1 MGIEIKIR
9 QPENK
14 IDIYRIEELWKN
26 ACTNVFEGETNP
38 RIGVQD
44 EFYRMQLQ
52 FINTSKE
59 YDEKKSQSFDTANV
73 FILFDKNNYGSGI
86 QLWFEDDNIC
96 MWTSFPTTYSEIVS
110 LYKLVN
116 IICNESGIKEFYRG
130 SVGEFELV
138 DISQLNWFIELG
150 INDTL
155 LMLDKMKKNILEGD
169 ASDGNISINGVVNPL
184 SITLEKLKEWG
195 IDLPLEGNMENITIV
210 MKNYE
215 TFMNE
220 IQQRDL
226 FYAVFKLYQTKKDE
240 ETVINGYISI
250 ATDCDTILP
259 IEPEGEFYFV
269 ANRYDTSKIN
279 KFYATVENS
288 EGKLVEIEYE
298 EFLKKIDFE
307 KREKYDGKHFIVIL
321 STDDI
326 EELINKITGSA
337 NHI

>member
-1 MGIEIKIR
+1 MGIEIKIK
-9 QPENK
+9 QPESK

-26 ACTNVFEGETNP
+26 ACTNAFEGETNP

-44 EFYRMQLQ
+44 DFYRMQLQ

-59 YDEKKSQSFDTANV
+59 YDEKKSQSFDIAKV

-116 IICNESGIKEFYRG
+116 IICNESSIKEFYRG

-155 LMLDKMKKNILEGD
+155 LMLDRMKKNIIEGD
-169 ASDGNISINGVVNPL
+169 DSNISINGVVNPL
-184 SITLEKLKEWG
+184 SIRLENLKDWG
-195 IDLPLEGNMENITIV
+195 MDLPLEGNMENITTV

-226 FYAVFKLYQTKKDE
+226 FYAVFKLYQIKKDE
-240 ETVINGYISI
+240 ETVINGYISV

-321 STDDI
+321 SPDDI
-326 EELINKITGSA
+326 EELISK
-337 NHI
+337 

>member
-1 MGIEIKIR
+1 MGIEIKIK
-9 QPENK
+9 QPESN

-26 ACTNVFEGETNP
+26 ACTNAFEGETNP

-155 LMLDKMKKNILEGD
+155 LMLDRMKKNILEDD

-184 SITLEKLKEWG
+184 SITLENLQEWG

-226 FYAVFKLYQTKKDE
+226 FYAVFKLYQIKKDE
-240 ETVINGYISI
+240 ETVINGYISV

-321 STDDI
+321 SPDDI
-326 EELINKITGSA
+326 DELINK
-337 NHI
+337 

>member
-1 MGIEIKIR
+1 MGIEIKIK
-9 QPENK
+9 QPESN

-26 ACTNVFEGETNP
+26 ACTNAFEGETNP

-59 YDEKKSQSFDTANV
+59 YDEKKSQSFDTEKV

-116 IICNESGIKEFYRG
+116 IICDEFNIKEFYRG

-138 DISQLNWFIELG
+138 DIRQLDWFIELG

-155 LMLDKMKKNILEGD
+155 LMLDRMKKQIIEGED
-169 ASDGNISINGVVNPL
+169 RNGYVAINGVVNPL
-184 SITLEKLKEWG
+184 SITLDNLKSWG
-195 IDLPLEGNMENITIV
+195 IDLPLVDNMENITTV

-215 TFMNE
+215 SFMNE

-226 FYAVFKLYQTKKDE
+226 FYAVFKLYQVNKDE
-240 ETVINGYISI
+240 KKCINGYISV
-250 ATDCDTILP
+250 ATDCDTVLP
-259 IEPEGEFYFV
+259 QDPTSEFYFA
-269 ANRYDTSKIN
+269 ANRYDTSKID

-307 KREKYDGKHFIVIL
+307 KREKYDGNHFIVIL
-321 STDDI
+321 STGDI
-326 EELINKITGSA
+326 EELISK
-337 NHI
+337 

>member
-1 MGIEIKIR
+1 MGIEIKIK
-9 QPENK
+9 QPESN

-26 ACTNVFEGETNP
+26 ACTNAFEGETNP

-155 LMLDKMKKNILEGD
+155 LMLDRMKKNILEDD

-184 SITLEKLKEWG
+184 SITLENLQEWG

-226 FYAVFKLYQTKKDE
+226 FYAVFKLYQIKKDE
-240 ETVINGYISI
+240 ETVINGYISV

-321 STDDI
+321 SPDAID
-326 EELINKITGSA
+326 ELINK
-337 NHI
+337 

>member
-1 MGIEIKIR
+1 MGIEIKIK
-9 QPENK
+9 QPESN

-26 ACTNVFEGETNP
+26 ACTNAFEGETNP

-155 LMLDKMKKNILEGD
+155 LMLDRMKKNILEDD

-184 SITLEKLKEWG
+184 SITLENLQEWG

-226 FYAVFKLYQTKKDE
+226 FYAVFKLYQIKKDE
-240 ETVINGYISI
+240 ETVINGYISV

-321 STDDI
+321 SPDDI
-326 EELINKITGSA
+326 EELISK
-337 NHI
+337 

>member
-1 MGIEIKIR
+1 MGIEIKIK
-9 QPENK
+9 QPESN

-26 ACTNVFEGETNP
+26 ACTNAFEGETNP

-59 YDEKKSQSFDTANV
+59 YDEKKSQSFDTAKV

-116 IICNESGIKEFYRG
+116 IICNESGIKEFYRR
-130 SVGEFELV
+130 SAGEFELV

-155 LMLDKMKKNILEGD
+155 LMLDRMKKNILEDD

-184 SITLEKLKEWG
+184 SITLENLKDWG
-195 IDLPLEGNMENITIV
+195 MDLPLEGNMENITTV

-226 FYAVFKLYQTKKDE
+226 FYAVFKLYQIKKDE
-240 ETVINGYISI
+240 ETVINGYISV

-321 STDDI
+321 SPDDI
-326 EELINKITGSA
+326 DELINK
-337 NHI
+337 

>member
-44 EFYRMQLQ
+44 NFYRMQLQ

-86 QLWFEDDNIC
+86 QLWFEDDNIR

-116 IICNESGIKEFYRG
+116 IICNESGTKEFYRG

-155 LMLDKMKKNILEGD
+155 LMLDKMKKNILEVD

-195 IDLPLEGNMENITIV
+195 IDLPLEGNMENITTV

-240 ETVINGYISI
+240 ETVINGYVSI

-288 EGKLVEIEYE
+288 EGKLIEIEYE

>member
-1 MGIEIKIR
+1 MGIEIKIK
-9 QPENK
+9 QPESN

-26 ACTNVFEGETNP
+26 ACTNAFEGETNP

-59 YDEKKSQSFDTANV
+59 YDEKKSQSFDTEKV

-116 IICNESGIKEFYRG
+116 IICDEFNIKEFYRG

-138 DISQLNWFIELG
+138 DISQLDWFIELG

-155 LMLDKMKKNILEGD
+155 LMLDRMKKQIIEGED
-169 ASDGNISINGVVNPL
+169 RNGYVAINGVVNPL
-184 SITLEKLKEWG
+184 SITLDNLKSWE
-195 IDLPLEGNMENITIV
+195 IDLPLVDNMENITTV

-215 TFMNE
+215 SFMNE

-226 FYAVFKLYQTKKDE
+226 FYAVFKLYQVNKDE
-240 ETVINGYISI
+240 KQCINGYISV
-250 ATDCDTILP
+250 ATDCDTVLP
-259 IEPEGEFYFV
+259 QDPTSEFYFA
-269 ANRYDTSKIN
+269 ANRYDTSKID

-307 KREKYDGKHFIVIL
+307 KREKYDGNHFIVIL
-321 STDDI
+321 STGDI
-326 EELINKITGSA
+326 EELISK
-337 NHI
+337 

>member
-1 MGIEIKIR
+1 MGIEIKIK
-9 QPENK
+9 QPESK

-26 ACTNVFEGETNP
+26 VCTNAFGGETDP

-44 EFYRMQLQ
+44 EFYRMKLQ
-52 FINTSKE
+52 FINISKE
-59 YDEKKSQSFDTANV
+59 YDEKKSQFFDSAKV

-116 IICNESGIKEFYRG
+116 IICNESGTKEFYRG

-155 LMLDKMKKNILEGD
+155 LMFDRMKKNMLEAND
-169 ASDGNISINGVVNPL
+169 SNFSINGVVNPL
-184 SITLEKLKEWG
+184 SITLENLKDWG
-195 IDLPLEGNMENITIV
+195 MDLPLEGNMENITTV

-226 FYAVFKLYQTKKDE
+226 FYAVFKLYQIKKDE
-240 ETVINGYISI
+240 NTVINGYISV

-259 IEPEGEFYFV
+259 IEPEGEFYFA

-307 KREKYDGKHFIVIL
+307 KREKYDGNHFIVIL
-321 STDDI
+321 SAGDI
-326 EELINKITGSA
+326 EELISK
-337 NHI
+337 

>member
-1 MGIEIKIR
+1 MGIEIKIK
-9 QPENK
+9 QPESN

-26 ACTNVFEGETNP
+26 ACTNAFEGETNP

-59 YDEKKSQSFDTANV
+59 YDEKKSQSFDTAKV

-116 IICNESGIKEFYRG
+116 IICDEFNIKEFYRG

-155 LMLDKMKKNILEGD
+155 LMLDRMKKNIIEGD
-169 ASDGNISINGVVNPL
+169 DSNISINGVVNPL
-184 SITLEKLKEWG
+184 SITLENLKDWG
-195 IDLPLEGNMENITIV
+195 MDLPLEGNMENITTV

-215 TFMNE
+215 TFMNG

-226 FYAVFKLYQTKKDE
+226 FYAVFKLYQIKKDE
-240 ETVINGYISI
+240 ETVINGYISV

-288 EGKLVEIEYE
+288 EGKLVEVEYE
-298 EFLKKIDFE
+298 EFLKKIDFD
-307 KREKYDGKHFIVIL
+307 KREKYDGKHFIVKL
-321 STDDI
+321 STSDI
-326 EELINKITGSA
+326 EKI
-337 NHI
+337 IRE

>member
-1 MGIEIKIR
+1 MGIEIKIK
-9 QPENK
+9 QPESK

-26 ACTNVFEGETNP
+26 ACTNAFEGKTNP

-44 EFYRMQLQ
+44 DFYRMQLQ

-59 YDEKKSQSFDTANV
+59 YDEKKSQSFDTAKV

-86 QLWFEDDNIC
+86 QIWFEDDNIC

-116 IICNESGIKEFYRG
+116 IICNESGTKEFYRG
-130 SVGEFELV
+130 SVGEIELV

-155 LMLDKMKKNILEGD
+155 LMLDRMKKNMLEGD
-169 ASDGNISINGVVNPL
+169 SKFSINGVVNPL
-184 SITLEKLKEWG
+184 SITLENLKEWG
-195 IDLPLEGNMENITIV
+195 IDLPLEGNMENITTV

-215 TFMNE
+215 TFMNA

-226 FYAVFKLYQTKKDE
+226 FYAVFKLYQIKKDE
-240 ETVINGYISI
+240 ETVINGYISV

-288 EGKLVEIEYE
+288 EGKLVELEYE

-321 STDDI
+321 SPDDI
-326 EELINKITGSA
+326 EELISE
-337 NHI
+337 

>member
-1 MGIEIKIR
+1 MGIEIKIK
-9 QPENK
+9 QPESK

-26 ACTNVFEGETNP
+26 VCTNAFGGETDP

-44 EFYRMQLQ
+44 EFYRMKLQ
-52 FINTSKE
+52 FINISKE
-59 YDEKKSQSFDTANV
+59 YDEKKSQFFDSAKV

-116 IICNESGIKEFYRG
+116 IICNESGTKEFYRG

-155 LMLDKMKKNILEGD
+155 LMFDRMKKNMLEAND
-169 ASDGNISINGVVNPL
+169 SNFSINGVVNPL
-184 SITLEKLKEWG
+184 SITLENLKDWG
-195 IDLPLEGNMENITIV
+195 IDLPLEGNMENITTV

-226 FYAVFKLYQTKKDE
+226 FYAVFKLYQIKKDE
-240 ETVINGYISI
+240 NTVINGYISV

-259 IEPEGEFYFV
+259 IEPEGEFYFA

-307 KREKYDGKHFIVIL
+307 KREQYDGKHFIAIL
-321 STDDI
+321 SADDI
-326 EELINKITGSA
+326 EELISK
-337 NHI
+337 

>member
-1 MGIEIKIR
+1 MGIEIKIK
-9 QPENK
+9 QPESN

-26 ACTNVFEGETNP
+26 ACTNAFEGETNP

-116 IICNESGIKEFYRG
+116 IICNESGIKEFYRR
-130 SVGEFELV
+130 SAGEFELV

-155 LMLDKMKKNILEGD
+155 LMLDRIKKNIIEGD
-169 ASDGNISINGVVNPL
+169 DSKISINGVVNPL
-184 SITLEKLKEWG
+184 SITLENLKDWG
-195 IDLPLEGNMENITIV
+195 MDLPLEGNMENITTV

-226 FYAVFKLYQTKKDE
+226 FYAVFKLYQIKKDE
-240 ETVINGYISI
+240 ETVINGYISV

-321 STDDI
+321 SPDDI
-326 EELINKITGSA
+326 DELINK
-337 NHI
+337 

>member
-1 MGIEIKIR
+1 MGIEIKIK
-9 QPENK
+9 QPESN

-26 ACTNVFEGETNP
+26 ACTNAFEGETNP

-73 FILFDKNNYGSGI
+73 FILFDKNNYGSEI

-155 LMLDKMKKNILEGD
+155 LMLDRMKKNILEDD

-184 SITLEKLKEWG
+184 SITLENLQEWG

-226 FYAVFKLYQTKKDE
+226 FYAVFKLYQIKKDE
-240 ETVINGYISI
+240 ETVINGYISV

-321 STDDI
+321 SPDDI
-326 EELINKITGSA
+326 DELINK
-337 NHI
+337 

>member
-1 MGIEIKIR
+1 MGIEIKIK
-9 QPENK
+9 QPESN

-26 ACTNVFEGETNP
+26 ACTNAFEGETNP

-59 YDEKKSQSFDTANV
+59 YDEKKSQSFDTEKV

-116 IICNESGIKEFYRG
+116 IICDEFNIKEFYRG

-138 DISQLNWFIELG
+138 DISQLDWFIELG

-155 LMLDKMKKNILEGD
+155 LMLDRMKKQIIEGED
-169 ASDGNISINGVVNPL
+169 RNGYVAINGVVNPL
-184 SITLEKLKEWG
+184 SITLDNLKSWG
-195 IDLPLEGNMENITIV
+195 IDLPLVDNMENITTV

-215 TFMNE
+215 SFMNE

-226 FYAVFKLYQTKKDE
+226 FYAVFKLYQVNKDE
-240 ETVINGYISI
+240 KQCINGYISV
-250 ATDCDTILP
+250 ATDCDTVLP
-259 IEPEGEFYFV
+259 QDPTSEFYFA
-269 ANRYDTSKIN
+269 ANRYDTSKID

-307 KREKYDGKHFIVIL
+307 KREKYDGNHFIVIL
-321 STDDI
+321 STGDI
-326 EELINKITGSA
+326 EELISK
-337 NHI
+337 